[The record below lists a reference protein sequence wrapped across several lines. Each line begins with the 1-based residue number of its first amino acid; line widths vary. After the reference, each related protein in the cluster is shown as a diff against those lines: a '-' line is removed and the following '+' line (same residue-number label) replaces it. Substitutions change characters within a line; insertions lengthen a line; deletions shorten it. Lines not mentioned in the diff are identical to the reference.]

1 MTAAL
6 VLLGYAAVTAWYGP
20 VLLAPLTS
28 GGTSVRPGLAAWLSA
43 MASALLSAALSVAFT
58 IQVAVANWPALTQ
71 VLCREVAGK
80 MCTPQVYQSAL
91 YPAGVAIAAVAV
103 VLAALIALWRYGRR
117 TQRAVAR
124 TRLHAR
130 TALLAGRAL
139 PGTGAVVLND
149 PRPAAYCVAGR
160 PAAIVVTS
168 GALAVLDQPQLGAVL
183 AHERAHL
190 AGRHHL
196 LATVTRGLSAAFPR
210 VPLFAE
216 GTGQVSRLAEL
227 AADDAAARAAGR
239 WALVTALLA
248 IATGTAVPGTT
259 VPGTTVPGTTVPGT
273 ALAAAAFAVPARVER
288 LLSPPGRGTVAVSG
302 LALGLV
308 SGVLILLPVLLAAVA
323 RA

>member
-6 VLLGYAAVTAWYGP
+6 VLLGYAAVAAWCGP

-43 MASALLSAALSVAFT
+43 MASALLSAALGMAFM
-58 IQVAVANWPALTQ
+58 IGVAVADWPALTQ

-91 YPAGVAIAAVAV
+91 YPAGVAIAAAAV
-103 VLAALIALWRYGRR
+103 VLAALVALWRYGRR

-168 GALAVLDQPQLGAVL
+168 GALAVLDEPQLGAVL

-190 AGRHHL
+190 AGRHHM

-210 VPLFAE
+210 LPLFAE
-216 GTGQVSRLAEL
+216 GTEQVSRLAEL

-248 IATGTAVPGTT
+248 IATGRAVPGTA
-259 VPGTTVPGTTVPGT
+259 VPATAFPGT

-288 LLSPPGRGTVAVSG
+288 LLRPPGRGTVAVSG

-308 SGVLILLPVLLAAVA
+308 SGVLMLLPVLLAMVA
-323 RA
+323 RG

>member
-1 MTAAL
+1 
-6 VLLGYAAVTAWYGP
+6 VTAWYGP
-20 VLLAPLTS
+20 VLLAPLTG

-43 MASALLSAALSVAFT
+43 MASALLSAALGMAVT
-58 IQVAVANWPALTQ
+58 IQVAAANWPALTQ

-91 YPAGVAIAAVAV
+91 YPAGVAIAAAAV
-103 VLAALIALWRYGRR
+103 VLAALVALWRYGRR

-227 AADDAAARAAGR
+227 AADDAAARATGR
-239 WALVTALLA
+239 WTLVTALLA
-248 IATGTAVPGTT
+248 IATGTAVPGPPVTGAT
-259 VPGTTVPGTTVPGT
+259 APGT